1 MTEFNYDG
9 RVFRSVSNTPNG
21 EVGAE
26 TLFHYHQQGE
36 VVWATY
42 SGGSVAFGTLVA
54 RALEQGVLD
63 MRYQHLNQRGEFMTG
78 QCRSAPTVLA
88 DGRYRVHEAWQWTSG
103 DRSSG
108 ESVIEEIASA

>member
-1 MTEFNYDG
+1 MSEFNYDA

-26 TLFHYHQQGE
+26 TLFHYHQQDE
-36 VVWATY
+36 IVWATY
-42 SGGSVAFGTLVA
+42 SGGSVRFGALVA
-54 RALEQGVLD
+54 RMLEHGVLD
-63 MRYQHLNQRGEFMTG
+63 IRYQHLNQRGEFMTG
-78 QCRSAPTVLA
+78 QCRSTPTVLA
-88 DGRYRVHEAWQWTSG
+88 DGRYRVHEVWQWTSG